1 MNKKDFKPEDFAKSH
16 PGGTLGKRL
25 LLTAKD
31 VMVSGDEMPIINHD
45 ELSKD
50 VIKIISEKGIGVTFV
65 KDQDHKIIGLIT
77 DGDIRRAI
85 DKSNYFFDM
94 TAQDFMSKDFIS
106 VSPDDL
112 ASECL
117 RKMADKKIGCLAVMQ
132 HKELVG
138 IINQKDLVKIGI

>member
-1 MNKKDFKPEDFAKSH
+1 
-16 PGGTLGKRL
+16 
-25 LLTAKD
+25 
-31 VMVSGDEMPIINHD
+31 MVSGHEMPIINHD

-65 KDQDHKIIGLIT
+65 KNQDDKIIGLIT

-94 TAQDFMSKDFIS
+94 TAQDIMTAGFVS
-106 VSPDDL
+106 VTQDEL

-117 RKMADKKIGCLAVMQ
+117 KIMAKKKIGCLAVMQ
-132 HKELVG
+132 DEELIGV
-138 IINQKDLVKIGI
+138 INQKDLVKIGI